1 MFITIEKV
9 TLVIDGCGL
18 CWVCGATILL
28 SYMMSL
34 SSHYHPIYWLHGR
47 GKTRGNRKKQ
57 TNNTNNYKLYDV
69 FLIYIE
75 SSLHLCFVI
84 LSVGYYCVWSER
96 AAGPRHEEENK

>member
-1 MFITIEKV
+1 MGEEKPEEIE
-9 TLVIDGCGL
+9 
-18 CWVCGATILL
+18 
-28 SYMMSL
+28 
-34 SSHYHPIYWLHGR
+34 
-47 GKTRGNRKKQ
+47 KKQ